1 MSHADTRSVEQIR
14 RDAERA
20 RANLT
25 EAVDQLRG
33 GITDA
38 ASDVRERFSPQG
50 IKAGVNDYVSERAE
64 DLADAAR
71 RNPLQAAAVGAL
83 VAWPALKVVRAIP
96 LPILMIGAGLFL
108 TGSRTGKDV
117 SRKAL
122 DQASALADEA
132 RRKAQDLGQTVSEA
146 ASDAAA
152 SARQAAHG
160 VVDRTTEA
168 VADVAERARA
178 AMPDVSALGATAD
191 SASVNVKDN
200 AHDAAAVARA
210 TMNDARRKSR
220 SLADDALEFAQ
231 ANPLLVAGLGL
242 LAGGFVAG
250 SLPPTQTE
258 RSVAGAVSGA
268 MREAARQGAT
278 AAVGVA
284 AGAAIDLARVAIAGD
299 ASPQRSQQGQDH
311 NIAGERA

>member
-33 GITDA
+33 SITDA

-50 IKAGVNDYVSERAE
+50 IKAGVNVYVSERAD
-64 DLADAAR
+64 DLAEAAR

-108 TGSRTGKDV
+108 TGSRTGKDL

-132 RRKAQDLGQTVSEA
+132 RRKAHDLGQTVSEA
-146 ASDAAA
+146 ASDVAGSARAAA
-152 SARQAAHG
+152 QDVAG
-160 VVDRTTEA
+160 RTTE
-168 VADVAERARA
+168 VVSDVAEHARA
-178 AMPDVSALGATAD
+178 AMPDVSALAANAD
-191 SASVNVKDN
+191 SASANVKDI
-200 AHDAAAVARA
+200 AQDAASAARA
-210 TMNDARRKSR
+210 TLNDARRKSR
-220 SLADDALEFAQ
+220 SLAENALEFAQ
-231 ANPLLVAGLGL
+231 ANPLLVASLGL
-242 LAGGFVAG
+242 VAGGFVAG

-278 AAVGVA
+278 AAVGIA
-284 AGAAIDLARVAIAGD
+284 AGAAIDLARGAISGD
-299 ASPQRSQQGQDH
+299 PQAPRSQERQDH
-311 NIAGERA
+311 NIAGEQA